1 MCISISPPPGIVVDD
16 HDDDGDKDDHDDED
30 EDDGD
35 HIGRA
40 LVSVRRLAL
49 SRQASFSLLLIES
62 TMRLRE
68 AQTLQYKSNT
78 NKSANTKTN
87 TDTDINTPAINIVFL
102 NP

>member
-1 MCISISPPPGIVVDD
+1 MPNTKYNSGINSDND
-16 HDDDGDKDDHDDED
+16 EDEEGHDDDD

-68 AQTLQYKSNT
+68 AQTLQYKYNT
-78 NKSANTKTN
+78 NIDTN
-87 TDTDINTPAINIVFL
+87 TTYIHYVLL
-102 NP
+102 NPW

>member
-68 AQTLQYKSNT
+68 AQTLQYKYNT
-78 NKSANTKTN
+78 NTSAKK
-87 TDTDINTPAINIVFL
+87 IQR
-102 NP
+102 